1 MALIT
6 LQQYKALKGISDST
20 QDTRISATIE
30 AVELEIRGYCRIPD
44 SEELPSALRLTAAD
58 MVEHQLQLT
67 SGIVSQSLEGAS
79 VTFSDKYGATIEK
92 MLKRY
97 RRASYV

>member
-1 MALIT
+1 MSLLT
-6 LQQYKALKGISDST
+6 LEQYKALKGVSGTD
-20 QDTRISATIE
+20 QDTQITILIE

-44 SEELPSALRLTAAD
+44 GEDLPGALRLTAAD

-79 VTFSDKYGATIEK
+79 VTFADKYSSTIEK

>member
-20 QDTRISATIE
+20 QDTRISALIE

-44 SEELPSALRLTAAD
+44 DEDLPGALRITAAD
-58 MVEHQLQLT
+58 MVEYQFQLT

>member
-1 MALIT
+1 MSLLT
-6 LQQYKALKGISDST
+6 LEQYKALKGVSGTD
-20 QDTRISATIE
+20 QDTQITILIE

-44 SEELPSALRLTAAD
+44 DEDLPGALRITAAD
-58 MVEHQLQLT
+58 MVEYQLQLT
-67 SGIVSQSLEGAS
+67 SGIISQSLEGAS